1 MGVALLVTEFMSKIQ
16 NDLEVAQSE
25 KGASWNS
32 LPKAGDPFAVKG
44 AVDRMFNAYMNQG
57 IPISW
62 DIIAGYAMIAWL
74 IQCHPEFFANH
85 PLFQAHQAGLAEI
98 VPTELLV
105 AS

>member
-1 MGVALLVTEFMSKIQ
+1 MDVNQLVEEFMSKIK
-16 NDLEVAQSE
+16 NDLTVAQTE
-25 KGASWNS
+25 QGASWNS
-32 LPKAGDPFAVKG
+32 LPKAGDPFAVKA

-57 IPISW
+57 TPVSW
-62 DIIAGYAMIAWL
+62 DIMAGYAMIAWL